1 MEIGI
6 FLMPAHPP
14 ERSLYDATDTLPV
27 LIIQYVAIAL
37 ALGVSYGP

>member
-14 ERSLYDATDTLPV
+14 ERTLYDAT
-27 LIIQYVAIAL
+27 
-37 ALGVSYGP
+37 